1 MIFLSSTTV
10 SRTESEPNLFLARQ
24 PYSPRLPDLTELITE
39 LGFDLFSFRK
49 SGQKYSFD
57 GQTER
62 CLPA

>member
-49 SGQKYSFD
+49 SGEKIFS
-57 GQTER
+57 
-62 CLPA
+62 L